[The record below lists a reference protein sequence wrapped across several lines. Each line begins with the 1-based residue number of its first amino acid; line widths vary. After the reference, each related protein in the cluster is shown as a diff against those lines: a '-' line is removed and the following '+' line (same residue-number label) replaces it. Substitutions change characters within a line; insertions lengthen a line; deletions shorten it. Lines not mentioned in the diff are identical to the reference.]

1 MLPALG
7 PAMTTAADPN
17 RPQFLI
23 TGVIDSWDPATRRLE
38 IG

>member
-1 MLPALG
+1 
-7 PAMTTAADPN
+7 MTTAADRN

-23 TGVIDSWDPATRRLE
+23 TGVIDSWDLATRRLE